1 MPKLSRRDLL
11 KLSVATSGALAFSRL
26 APLIARTKMDQ
37 GASIPNILIFVF
49 DAMSAKNLSL
59 YGYKRRTTPNLER
72 FAQRATVYNTHY
84 SAGTF
89 TTPGTASLLTGM
101 YPWTHRAINV
111 AGLIARNLVDRNLFR
126 LAGQGRTRV
135 AFSQN
140 LWPNY
145 FFSQFQRDI
154 DEVLPPGSFSQVDY
168 LLGEKF
174 EKDGETSERAL
185 DDFLFQDG
193 YPPASLVFG
202 LADRVS
208 LRAAVDRTNQ
218 AGYPLGLPRVS
229 AYPVY
234 FRLEDVFDGLI
245 ASLENL
251 DSSTLAYF
259 HLWPPHDPYS
269 PTQEFYLAFKD
280 GWTPIEKPVHDL
292 GDQLPIE
299 TLNTERQT
307 YDEYIAS
314 LDNEFGRLLD
324 VLEREHIFETSYV
337 VITSDHGELFERGE
351 RGHVSPLLYE
361 AGIRVPLVISSPGQQ
376 SRQDVYSPTNSVDVL
391 PTLVHLAGGAI
402 PDWHEGELLPGL
414 GGREIPGRSIF
425 TLYAFTNPAFE
436 PLTRITVAMR
446 KDQYKLIY
454 YRGFYPQDK
463 FELYDL
469 ESDGEEMI
477 DLFNTAPSIAEPL
490 QIELLAK
497 LADVDLKYKH

>member
-1 MPKLSRRDLL
+1 MPRLSRRDLL
-11 KLSVATSGALAFSRL
+11 KLTIAASGGLAFSRL
-26 APLIARTKMDQ
+26 IPQMTRTRIDQ
-37 GASIPNILIFVF
+37 SSSVPNILIFVF

-59 YGYKRRTTPNLER
+59 YGYKRKTTPNLER

-84 SAGTF
+84 SAGSF

-111 AGLIARNLVDRNLFR
+111 AGLIARNLTDRNLFK
-126 LAGQGRTRV
+126 LAGLGRRRL

-140 LWPNY
+140 MWPNY
-145 FFSQFQRDI
+145 FFDQFQPDI
-154 DEVLPPGSFSQVDY
+154 DKILPPGSFSRIDY

-193 YPPASLVFG
+193 YPPASLIFG

-208 LRAAVDRTNQ
+208 LRSTVDRTSQ

-229 AYPVY
+229 AYPLY
-234 FRLEDVFDGLI
+234 FRLEDVFSGLI
-245 ASLENL
+245 ASVENL
-251 DSSTLAYF
+251 TSSTLAYF

-269 PTQEFYLAFKD
+269 PPQEYFQSFAD
-280 GWTPIEKPVHDL
+280 GWNPIEKPVHDL

-299 TLNTERQT
+299 TLNSQRQT

-324 VLEREHIFETSYV
+324 FLESQHILETSYV

-361 AGIRVPLVISSPGQQ
+361 AGIRVPLMISSPGQQ
-376 SRQDVYSPTNSVDVL
+376 SRQDIFAPTNSVDVL
-391 PTLVHLAGGAI
+391 PTLIHLAGGTI

-414 GGREIPGRSIF
+414 GGHEIPGRSIF
-425 TLYAFTNPAFE
+425 SLYAFFNPAFQ
-436 PLTRITVAMR
+436 PLTKITVAMR
-446 KDQYKLIY
+446 KDNYKVIY

-463 FELYDL
+463 YELYDL
-469 ESDGEEMI
+469 TRDSEEMN
-477 DLFNTAPSIAEPL
+477 DLFPTSPLIAAPL
-490 QIELLAK
+490 QAELLAK
-497 LADVDLKYKH
+497 LAAADSKYER